1 MVYTITQLLPEGL
14 WVLKL
19 HSYQTSNRKFQF
31 PQISSQ
37 TYR

>member
-1 MVYTITQLLPEGL
+1 LLPEGL

-31 PQISSQ
+31 PYIS
-37 TYR
+37 